1 MGMKVAKFGGS
12 SLADAAQ
19 FKKVREILLSDED
32 RRIVVPSAPGKRAA
46 TDIKVTDLFYQCNR
60 LAASGSD
67 FASAFDTIRARYHGI
82 AQELGLTVDLDGYLD
97 EVSRNIQLGAGA
109 DYAASRG
116 EYLNGILLADYLGW
130 DFVDPQQ
137 GIFFDEEG
145 RLDSDKTQEK
155 LSALLAGHERAVVP
169 GFYGCDTHG
178 NVKTFSRGGSDIT
191 GAIVA
196 RAVQAD
202 MYENW
207 TDVSGCLMAD
217 PRIVRNPETIRYVTY
232 RELRELS
239 YMGASVLH
247 EEAIFPVK
255 DAGIPLVIK
264 NTNAPDDPGTVIS
277 EETEPGVA
285 EPLITGIAGKKD
297 FVAIHVKTNHMS
309 SKVGYI
315 RKTLSIFERYR
326 VSIEHIPTGID
337 SFAVVVQGSDVKD
350 CLYSIVADIKSE
362 LEPDEIKIVDRL
374 ALISTVGRNMPS
386 RPGTSGRLFGEL
398 GHAGI
403 NIRMIA
409 QGSEELDIVV
419 GVDVDDFERAI
430 RVIYGAFVDS
440 DDNIITVEKTEGE
453 ATNE

>member
-207 TDVSGCLMAD
+207 TDVSGILMAD
-217 PRIVRNPETIRYVTY
+217 PRIVENPRPIPRITY
-232 RELRELS
+232 AELRELS
-239 YMGASVLH
+239 YIGAQVLH
-247 EEAIFPVK
+247 EGTVSPVREK
-255 DAGIPLVIK
+255 NIPLNIR
-264 NTNAPDDPGTVIS
+264 NTNQPEHPGTMIR
-277 EETEPGVA
+277 EAFDDTAA
-285 EPLITGIAGKKD
+285 ELQESSMITGIAGKKG
-297 FVAIHVKTNHMS
+297 FSVITMTKNGMS
-309 SKVGYI
+309 SELGVI
-315 RKTLSIFERYR
+315 RRVLEILERY
-326 VSIEHIPTGID
+326 HINVEYIPSGID
-337 SFAVVVQGSDVKD
+337 SVSLVVETGKAAPYLYQALGDMEKEIKPDSLHVTDGMAVV
-350 CLYSIVADIKSE
+350 A
-362 LEPDEIKIVDRL
+362 
-374 ALISTVGRNMPS
+374 AVGRKMAFQ
-386 RPGTSGRLFGEL
+386 PGSSGKIFAKLGEN
-398 GHAGI
+398 GI
-403 NIRMIA
+403 NIRMIT
-409 QGSEELDIVV
+409 QGPEELNIIV
-419 GVDVDDFERAI
+419 GVDSADFEKAI
-430 RVIYGAFVDS
+430 RVLYNSFV
-440 DDNIITVEKTEGE
+440 K
-453 ATNE
+453 